1 MRRFLYI
8 TPYFPPQS
16 KVGALRPLK
25 FARHLPDC
33 GWAPLALCDLRPS
46 DAMDRDLER
55 AVPDSTR
62 VVRDYG
68 PRARETERRYL
79 AGELP
84 ARSRGKKRKK
94 KRIGARPLLPRALT
108 PPPEW
113 LPLGRHSVDMPHAL
127 RAARGLLRA
136 GGLEAVV
143 VNSDPYASLL
153 VGLKVAREF
162 DLPLISD
169 LRDPWAPC
177 ALRRPGRPALQR
189 RLVDRW
195 ERRVVEGSARVV
207 LNTETA
213 LEDYRR
219 HYSDLPPERF
229 TFIRN
234 HGDRELISLGELTLR
249 EEFTLLFLGRFRRFV
264 EGGQLLRALAE
275 LRRRGLDARR
285 IRLVVSGGFPRD
297 AEELAEELG
306 VREMIEDH
314 PFVPYRQVGSFMRS
328 ADLLVSLS
336 HQTDQR
342 IPAKTYDYLVSSR
355 PILMIADNP
364 EIERIAKDVPG
375 IAVCPLD
382 DAAAAADA
390 VQAEMERG
398 RRREVDRDAAGF
410 DSATAARGLARILD
424 EVTA

>member
-1 MRRFLYI
+1 VRRFLYI

-16 KVGALRPLK
+16 RVGALRPLK

-46 DAMDRDLER
+46 DAMDRELER

-84 ARSRGKKRKK
+84 APFRKK
-94 KRIGARPLLPRALT
+94 SRKRRIGAQPLLPRALT

-113 LPLGRHSVDMPHAL
+113 LPLGRHSADMPHAL
-127 RAARGLLRA
+127 RAARGLLRE

-177 ALRRPGRPALQR
+177 ALRRPRRPALQR

-207 LNTETA
+207 LNTATA
-213 LEDYRR
+213 LEDYRG
-219 HYSDLPPERF
+219 HYPDLPAERF

-234 HGDRELISLGELTLR
+234 HGDRELISLGEFAER
-249 EEFTLLFLGRFRRFV
+249 REFTLLFLGRFRRFV

-275 LRRRGLDARR
+275 LRRRGLDGGR
-285 IRLVVSGGFPRD
+285 IKLVVSGGFPRD
-297 AEELAEELG
+297 AEELAEQLG
-306 VREMIEDH
+306 VGEMIEDH

-355 PILMIADNP
+355 PMLMIADNP
-364 EIERIAKDVPG
+364 EIERIARSVPG
-375 IAVCPLD
+375 VAVCPLD
-382 DAAAAADA
+382 DATAAADA
-390 VQAEMERG
+390 VQAAIERG
-398 RRREVDRDAAGF
+398 RRREVDRDASGF
-410 DSATAARGLARILD
+410 DSATAARSLARILD